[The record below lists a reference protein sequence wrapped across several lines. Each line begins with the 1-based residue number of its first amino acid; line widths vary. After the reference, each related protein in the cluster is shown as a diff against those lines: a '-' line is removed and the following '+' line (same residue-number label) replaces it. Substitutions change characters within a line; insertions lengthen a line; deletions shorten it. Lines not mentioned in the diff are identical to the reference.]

1 MNKSIFT
8 QKIFAGI
15 AALFCV
21 LLLASC
27 WENFSNE
34 LMDYNDSTPPEVEL
48 TGATVTSSNITLNW
62 NDPSPVTYSAV
73 IINCTDGT
81 TTTEQTV
88 QRGTMNVNIP
98 FTGTAERTITLT
110 AIYSTGPRS
119 KASVFKAKPDGTALN
134 FIYTP
139 AQLYNVSSNLG
150 YYYIVMN
157 DLDLSDYSSGTGWSP
172 IGVDGTPFTGTFD
185 GNGYTISNLTIN
197 NPDADYQGLFGT
209 VTNATIR
216 NTHIAGCNIT
226 AKNYVG
232 GLAGNID
239 CSNGSTCTISNCTVT
254 GKVTSETVTTGI
266 GFIGGF
272 AGRINNDGSIAI
284 SHCITT
290 VDVKVTTT
298 STGSYNIGG
307 FAGRYASNEDPDSS
321 IDYCMASGNVE
332 VNTENPVEAGKV
344 IRVGGFIGMDALDY
358 ANNYGKIT
366 NCIASGRVYYNGPGG
381 CNVGGF
387 VGLSETGAEL
397 SGCSSSGDVV
407 IDQGYVDGTYA
418 GGFTGFS
425 HRNNK
430 ITGCSASG
438 NVTGPRSIG
447 GFAGLIGLNSGVIME
462 NCHATGNV
470 TGTFAEAM
478 VGGFVG
484 ICNTNTTIRK
494 CYATGNVSG
503 KYAGGFSGYTGNT
516 HNTETRVLTI
526 INCYSTG
533 HVSGT
538 TYAAGFSG
546 YTFCENPNVANLTV
560 DIINCYSTGTVSGTA
575 ANKNGFGYYT
585 TSGAN
590 TTINVTGCF
599 FNSTTAGSVTDSSA
613 AGRSTSAMKTQST
626 YTVWDFTTVWA
637 IGSINSG
644 YPYLKDN
651 PPVN

>member
-34 LMDYNDSTPPEVEL
+34 FIDFNDSTPPEVVL
-48 TGATVTSSNITLNW
+48 TSAHVTSSNIILNW
-62 NDPSPVTYSAV
+62 DEPTPVTYSAV

-88 QRGTMNVNIP
+88 ARGI
-98 FTGTAERTITLT
+98 TGTNNVTISFNGSAERTITLT

-119 KASVFKAKPDGTALN
+119 KTSVFRVIPDGTALH

-139 AQLYNVSSNLG
+139 AQLDAVPNNSSD
-150 YYYIVMN
+150 YWIVMN
-157 DLDLSDYSSGTGWSP
+157 DLDLSGYSSGTGWTP
-172 IGVDGTPFTGTFD
+172 ITTFSGTFD

-197 NPDADYQGLFGT
+197 KPDADYQGLFGT
-209 VTNATIR
+209 VANATIR

-239 CSNGSTCTISNCTVT
+239 CSNGSTCTISNCSVT
-254 GKVTSETVTTGI
+254 GKVASATVETVI

-272 AGRINNDGSIAI
+272 AGRITNAGSIAI
-284 SHCITT
+284 SHCSTA

-307 FAGRYASNEDPDSS
+307 FAGRYASNEQDSS

-332 VNTENPVEAGKV
+332 VNTENPVADGKV
-344 IRVGGFIGMDALDY
+344 IRVGGFIGMDASDY
-358 ANNYGKIT
+358 TETYHYGKIT

-387 VGLSETGAEL
+387 VGLSEIGAEL
-397 SGCSSSGDVV
+397 SGCSSSGDVIIDDGDV
-407 IDQGYVDGTYA
+407 IGTYA

-425 HRNNK
+425 HRDNK

-447 GFAGLIGLNSGVIME
+447 GFAGLIGLSSGVIME

-484 ICNTNTTIRK
+484 TCNMAPTIRM

-503 KYAGGFSGYTGNT
+503 QYAGGFSGYTGNT
-516 HNTETRVLTI
+516 HNTDTRTLTI
-526 INCYSTG
+526 SNCYSTG

-538 TYAAGFSG
+538 TYATGFSG
-546 YTFCENPNVANLTV
+546 YTICNNTNTATLTVNLT
-560 DIINCYSTGTVSGTA
+560 NCYSTGGISGTA